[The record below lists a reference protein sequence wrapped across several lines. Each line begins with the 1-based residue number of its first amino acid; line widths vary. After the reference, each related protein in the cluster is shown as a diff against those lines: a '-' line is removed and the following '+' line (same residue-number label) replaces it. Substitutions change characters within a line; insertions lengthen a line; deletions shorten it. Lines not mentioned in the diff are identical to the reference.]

1 MMIMDN
7 HFKVGMPALVEYTSL
22 TQLVDLCL
30 QLKLNFIELN
40 MNLPYNFIE
49 NINPSE
55 LKKISKQTNIEF
67 TMHMPDE
74 ADLGTFYE
82 SVRKGY
88 VELFSDTLD
97 WAYESG
103 VKLLNLHIIEGAKMT
118 LPDKKVYIY
127 DQYSNEYQ
135 NSFIKSIE
143 FLSDKANKYNTILS
157 IENSHNFGKTYIQR
171 VLNKAIT
178 YPNVNLTWD
187 TGHDAV
193 SNFTDKQY
201 LMKHVNKIAHMH
213 FHDAKGQN
221 DHQVPFDGELN
232 ISELIEFAK
241 QQDIRMLIEVKTKD
255 SLKKSVEI
263 LKYEK
268 MV

>member
-1 MMIMDN
+1 MDR

-22 TQLVDLCL
+22 AQLVDLCL
-30 QLKLNFIELN
+30 ELKLNFIELN

-49 NINPSE
+49 NINPAE

-82 SVRKGY
+82 SVRTGFVK
-88 VELFSDTLD
+88 LFSDTLD
-97 WAYESG
+97 WSYEAG

-127 DQYSNEYQ
+127 DQYSDEYQ
-135 NSFIKSIE
+135 NSFIKSIDS
-143 FLSDKANKYNTILS
+143 LSIKANKYDTILS
-157 IENSHNFGKTYIQR
+157 IENSHNFGKTYIQK
-171 VLNKAIT
+171 VLDKAT
-178 YPNVNLTWD
+178 SYLNVNLTWD

-201 LMKHVNKIAHMH
+201 LMKHLDKIAHMH
-213 FHDAKGQN
+213 FHDAKGQS

-232 ISELIEFAK
+232 IIELIKFAK

-263 LKYEK
+263 LRHKQLI
-268 MV
+268 